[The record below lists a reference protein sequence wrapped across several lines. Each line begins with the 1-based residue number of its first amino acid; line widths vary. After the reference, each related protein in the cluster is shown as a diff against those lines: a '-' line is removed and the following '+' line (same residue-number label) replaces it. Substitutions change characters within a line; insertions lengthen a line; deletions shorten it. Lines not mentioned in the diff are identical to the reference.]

1 MWQTIGHEWAVELL
15 QRGLDTQHIAH
26 AYLFTGPANVGK
38 AHLAVEFAS
47 ALNCTGDGPPCGSC
61 RACVKTARRTHPDV
75 IRTEPDGDRI
85 KIDQVRGLQYDLAL
99 SPHEGQWRV
108 CIISDFQTATVEAEN
123 ALLKTLEEPPSR
135 AVMILTATDA
145 SLLLPTIVS
154 RCQVLPLRLVPTEQ
168 IVNVLVERFG
178 GPEDRARLVARLSA
192 GRVGW
197 ALEAMKDDS
206 LLEQRRQR
214 IEELWELVQQGQ
226 AARILAAER
235 LSKLANVNDI
245 VRLWQAW
252 WRDLVLACSGC
263 EELITNQDFLETLR
277 RLAGVYDLAEAEA
290 AVRGT
295 GEALRRFDQNVN
307 TRLALEALLLSWRRV
322 SLA

>member
-1 MWQTIGHEWAVELL
+1 
-15 QRGLDTQHIAH
+15 
-26 AYLFTGPANVGK
+26 
-38 AHLAVEFAS
+38 
-47 ALNCTGDGPPCGSC
+47 
-61 RACVKTARRTHPDV
+61 
-75 IRTEPDGDRI
+75 
-85 KIDQVRGLQYDLAL
+85 LQYDLAL

-135 AVMILTATDA
+135 AVIILTATDA

-154 RCQVLPLRLVPTEQ
+154 RCQVLPLRVAPTEQ
-168 IVNVLVERFG
+168 IARVLIERFD

-214 IEELWELVQQGQ
+214 IKELLELVQGGQ

-235 LSKLANVNDI
+235 LSKLAGVSDI
-245 VRLWQAW
+245 VRLWQGW

-277 RLAGVYDLAEAEA
+277 QLAGLYDLAEAEA
-290 AVRGT
+290 AVRGA
-295 GEALRRFDQNVN
+295 GEALQRFDQNVN